1 MFALAKQSPFVTYDA
16 SASVF
21 LRLFPASYYV
31 ARESGVS
38 PRAPRDPRKRAAV
51 NKPHQR
57 PIPNQ

>member
-1 MFALAKQSPFVTYDA
+1 MFALAKQSPFVTYEA

-31 ARESGVS
+31 
-38 PRAPRDPRKRAAV
+38 PRASRHPRKRATV